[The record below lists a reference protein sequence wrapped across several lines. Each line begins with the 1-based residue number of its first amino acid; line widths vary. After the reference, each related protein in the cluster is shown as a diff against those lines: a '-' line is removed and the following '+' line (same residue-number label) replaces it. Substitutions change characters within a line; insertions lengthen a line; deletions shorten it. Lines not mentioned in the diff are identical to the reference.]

1 MVCFAVVG
9 PTWKADSDY
18 SLKSYRILSLT
29 LMTSRLV
36 LAIQYG
42 HTLYFTGKRHR
53 NTILPLALVIG
64 TYILSAIMY
73 GAFTAGFVDTKCS
86 TAAIIGGT
94 CKPKEPSLPFGWFA
108 IGFVEI
114 VGKFN
119 IANMTA

>member
-1 MVCFAVVG
+1 
-9 PTWKADSDY
+9 
-18 SLKSYRILSLT
+18 
-29 LMTSRLV
+29 MTSRLV

-42 HTLYFTGKRHR
+42 HTLCFTGKRHR